1 MLTIVGQYILWFDG
15 YVLDLPEFQQ
25 YRYDNGF
32 RKTCSIRICLY
43 ILVWTG
49 NIKKFQCLN
58 EQISYIHVFNE
69 GFLSTVLKSA
79 FLNEYIQQQFVF
91 VLF

>member
-1 MLTIVGQYILWFDG
+1 MQYSYLSVHPGMDW
-15 YVLDLPEFQQ
+15 
-25 YRYDNGF
+25 
-32 RKTCSIRICLY
+32 
-43 ILVWTG
+43 

>member
-1 MLTIVGQYILWFDG
+1 MQYSYLSVHPGMD
-15 YVLDLPEFQQ
+15 
-25 YRYDNGF
+25 
-32 RKTCSIRICLY
+32 C
-43 ILVWTG
+43 G

>member
-1 MLTIVGQYILWFDG
+1 MVLEKHAVFVFVCTSWYGLAIL
-15 YVLDLPEFQQ
+15 
-25 YRYDNGF
+25 
-32 RKTCSIRICLY
+32 
-43 ILVWTG
+43 
-49 NIKKFQCLN
+49 KKFQCLN